1 VIIPAQQQEQAA
13 HKTGREEVRHIQ
25 AQKRAEAVC
34 KSLVE
39 DHHYFG
45 RDMELEEELDY
56 IAEVGGKGQG
66 QQREVVGNLLEE
78 LGLLGFAIRQL

>member
-1 VIIPAQQQEQAA
+1 VIIPAQQQEQAVR
-13 HKTGREEVRHIQ
+13 KTGREEVRHIQ
-25 AQKRAEAVC
+25 AQELAEVAY
-34 KSLVE
+34 KSLIE

-45 RDMELEEELDY
+45 RGMALEEELDY
-56 IAEVGGKGQG
+56 IAEVGGKGRG